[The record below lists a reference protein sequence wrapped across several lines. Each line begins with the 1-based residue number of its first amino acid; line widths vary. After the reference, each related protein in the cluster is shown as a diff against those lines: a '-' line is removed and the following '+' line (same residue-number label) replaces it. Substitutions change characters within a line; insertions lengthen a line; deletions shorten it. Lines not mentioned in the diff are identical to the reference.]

1 MSLHE
6 LTFSTELSGPGR
18 PPGVVR
24 ALVAHALGF
33 TIGLEEDVAAALTEL
48 EQAMAQSD
56 GTGRRSRLEIQSV
69 AGRMEIALWSD
80 DRAVWRISRPLA

>member
-1 MSLHE
+1 M
-6 LTFSTELSGPGR
+6 
-18 PPGVVR
+18 VR

-33 TIGLEEDVAAALTEL
+33 TSGPDDVAAALTEL
-48 EQAMAQSD
+48 DQAMAQSA

>member
-6 LTFSTELSGPGR
+6 LTFSTELSGPGQ

-33 TIGLEEDVAAALTEL
+33 TGGPEDVAAALTEL
-48 EQAMAQSD
+48 DKAMAQSD